1 MKQKHRNS
9 KLNVLLNLL
18 IAVFFLLCVSL
29 LLYPYVSNL
38 FIGAAQSEIF
48 YSYDSRT
55 LLMTDEEKEALI
67 AAALRYNKRLSEAPV
82 GYDFDDAVT
91 EEYMSLLDLGDNG
104 LMGTLEIPCIKLKL
118 PVYHTVNE
126 EILQIGVG
134 HVQGS
139 SLPVE
144 GCDSNVLLM
153 AHRGLPNSELF
164 NNIDR
169 LEAGDSFQIKVLDT
183 VLDYRVIEIKT
194 VKPNDV
200 AKIGITKGKQL
211 CTLVTCTPYGINSDR
226 LVVTGE
232 LSGSYHIDM
241 SGGESVNYSYSMP
254 FERKGGPTIDEI
266 LALIGLLMIISA
278 ITWLLYSLVKR
289 RKRLE

>member
-1 MKQKHRNS
+1 MKQKRRNS
-9 KLNVLLNLL
+9 KLNALLNSL
-18 IAVFFLLCVSL
+18 IAVFFLLCILL

-38 FIGAAQSEIF
+38 FIGAAQRETF
-48 YSYDSRT
+48 FSYDSRT
-55 LLMTDEEKEALI
+55 SQMTDEEKEALI

-144 GCDSNVLLM
+144 GCS
-153 AHRGLPNSELF
+153 
-164 NNIDR
+164 
-169 LEAGDSFQIKVLDT
+169 
-183 VLDYRVIEIKT
+183 
-194 VKPNDV
+194 
-200 AKIGITKGKQL
+200 
-211 CTLVTCTPYGINSDR
+211 
-226 LVVTGE
+226 
-232 LSGSYHIDM
+232 
-241 SGGESVNYSYSMP
+241 
-254 FERKGGPTIDEI
+254 
-266 LALIGLLMIISA
+266 IISTDLKQA
-278 ITWLLYSLVKR
+278 IHFKSRCWTRFLITALEKSKPSNRTML
-289 RKRLE
+289 RKSESPKGSSSAHL

>member
-1 MKQKHRNS
+1 MKQKRRNS
-9 KLNVLLNLL
+9 KLNVLLNSL
-18 IAVFFLLCVSL
+18 IAVFFLLCILL

-38 FIGAAQSEIF
+38 FIGAAQRETF

-144 GCDSNVLLM
+144 GCDSNVMLM

-241 SGGESVNYSYSMP
+241 SGGESVKYSYSMP

-278 ITWLLYSLVKR
+278 ITLLLYSMVKW

>member
-1 MKQKHRNS
+1 MKQKRRNS
-9 KLNVLLNLL
+9 KLNVLLNSL
-18 IAVFFLLCVSL
+18 IAVFFLLCILL

-38 FIGAAQSEIF
+38 FIGAAQRETF
-48 YSYDSRT
+48 FSYDSRT
-55 LLMTDEEKEALI
+55 SQMTDEEKEALI

-118 PVYHTVNE
+118 PV
-126 EILQIGVG
+126 
-134 HVQGS
+134 
-139 SLPVE
+139 E

-169 LEAGDSFQIKVLDT
+169 LEAGDTFQIKVLDT
-183 VLDYRVIEIKT
+183 VLDYRVGEIKT

-278 ITWLLYSLVKR
+278 ITLLLYSMVKW

>member
-1 MKQKHRNS
+1 MKQKRRNS
-9 KLNVLLNLL
+9 KLNVLLNSL
-18 IAVFFLLCVSL
+18 IAVFFLLCILL

-38 FIGAAQSEIF
+38 FIGAAQRETF
-48 YSYDSRT
+48 FSYDSRT
-55 LLMTDEEKEALI
+55 SQMTDEEKEALI

-139 SLPVE
+139 SFPVE
-144 GCDSNVLLM
+144 GCDSNVMLM

-278 ITWLLYSLVKR
+278 ITCLLYSLVKW